1 MRLVYGKVKPVIN
14 AMVKRLFAILL
25 SSGACMAGA
34 ADLSAL
40 ATFEGG
46 PVVEEASHVVLLHPA
61 GLYRYGPA
69 SDERM
74 RSKPFVIGT
83 ALRDDYQLFSWQ
95 EEEALW
101 YVLQEQ
107 LDQIEV
113 NEPKKARKIKAAF
126 KERIDWPRVVIKG
139 QNTVCVPELPRAKQ
153 DDWRDHLLCTDIKG
167 VLE

>member
-1 MRLVYGKVKPVIN
+1 
-14 AMVKRLFAILL
+14 MVKRLLAILL
-25 SSGACMAGA
+25 SSGACFAGA
-34 ADLSAL
+34 TDLSAP
-40 ATFEGG
+40 ARFEGG
-46 PVVEEASHVVLLHPA
+46 PVVEDAGHAVLLHKT

-83 ALRDDYQLFSWQ
+83 APRDDYQLFSWQ

-101 YVLQEQ
+101 YVLQDQ
-107 LDQIEV
+107 LDQNEAS
-113 NEPKKARKIKAAF
+113 EPKKTRKIKAAF

-167 VLE
+167 ALE